1 LAKRPAKQVQPESG
15 PEKAFGQALREVR
28 KEQGFSQERLALE
41 AHFDRTYV
49 SLIERGVRS
58 PTVRVVAKLAETLG
72 VNPSEIMRRMETLLA
87 EERKRRRKS
96 KASGRTSR

>member
-1 LAKRPAKQVQPESG
+1 M
-15 PEKAFGQALREVR
+15 
-28 KEQGFSQERLALE
+28 E